1 MEGPAGGR
9 GSRGLPLRSGAG
21 QPARG
26 GREPGP
32 PCPPHLPGCRLAP
45 PRLPTRL
52 AVARPLTWRR
62 WWGDSLYGLAGGIF
76 FCVHPGERCGGG
88 GMQSSGDRRRH
99 TRFASPPSPPPLPF
113 PPSPPLPRPG
123 RCSVHNSQRW
133 AQPPPPPPP
142 LPPSTPSL
150 PHCSHPPRAAR
161 GRGLVG
167 GERQSPVEWAVAV
180 SCGRLSAQRLLG
192 GGASCCRGRPWQ
204 LAPPGQAG
212 RGGWWESL
220 PARLVAGAYKSDE
233 WQRLLHTSPNRRHP
247 QPQPRTRTPSPFLVY
262 PTTHTHLFHHSP
274 PLLLLHHGSG

>member
-142 LPPSTPSL
+142 PTLHSLPPSLL
-150 PHCSHPPRAAR
+150 PPPAGGAGAWSGGGRAAIPR
-161 GRGLVG
+161 RMGCGCVVRASVGAAPAGGRG
-167 GERQSPVEWAVAV
+167 E
-180 SCGRLSAQRLLG
+180 LLPG
-192 GGASCCRGRPWQ
+192 AALAARPARAGGAGGVVGVPPSALGRW
-204 LAPPGQAG
+204 G
-212 RGGWWESL
+212 
-220 PARLVAGAYKSDE
+220 V
-233 WQRLLHTSPNRRHP
+233 
-247 QPQPRTRTPSPFLVY
+247 
-262 PTTHTHLFHHSP
+262 
-274 PLLLLHHGSG
+274 